1 MEKVKRRFCADD
13 FQRGLE
19 VLDGEM
25 GKDDWLIAFAPITLI
40 STGGF
45 LATNYFH
52 NRESTGDLDY
62 LLEPQWAS
70 DNDVKRPL
78 QNAMI
83 RTANQLGFTEDW
95 VNDDMA
101 FFIPEQSRQ
110 DLFEMAEEQN
120 IVLWEGANL
129 RVLAVPLEYA
139 LERKLRR
146 IHNSRKHV
154 KRGSDIV
161 DVVAILKHLR
171 VQNAGPLSRER
182 IRTLN
187 ICSFEMPPD
196 STTMNEIASA
206 YRQEHAEE
214 AFD

>member
-1 MEKVKRRFCADD
+1 
-13 FQRGLE
+13 
-19 VLDGEM
+19 M

-52 NRESTGDLDY
+52 NRDSTGDLDY

-120 IVLWEGANL
+120 IILWEGTHL

-146 IHNSRKHV
+146 IHNSRRHV

-171 VQNAGPLSRER
+171 TQNEGPLGREH

-206 YRQEHAEE
+206 YRQEHGEE

>member
-1 MEKVKRRFCADD
+1 
-13 FQRGLE
+13 
-19 VLDGEM
+19 M

-52 NRESTGDLDY
+52 NRDSTSDLDY

-83 RTANQLGFTEDW
+83 RTANRLGFTEDW

-101 FFIPEQSRQ
+101 FFIPEQSRE
-110 DLFEMAEEQN
+110 DLFEMAEKQN

-146 IHNSRKHV
+146 IHNSRRHV

-161 DVVAILKHLR
+161 DVVAILKHLKT
-171 VQNAGPLSRER
+171 QNESPLSREH

-196 STTMNEIASA
+196 NTTMNEIAAA
-206 YRQEHAEE
+206 YREQHGEE
-214 AFD
+214 AFN

>member
-1 MEKVKRRFCADD
+1 MLTSWFSS
-13 FQRGLE
+13 GLE
-19 VLDGEM
+19 VLDEEM
-25 GKDDWLIAFAPITLI
+25 GKDGWLIAFAPIILI

-52 NRESTGDLDY
+52 NRDSTGDLDY

-78 QNAMI
+78 QNAMV
-83 RTANQLGFTEDW
+83 RTANRLGFSEDW

-101 FFIPEQSRQ
+101 FFIPEQSRE
-110 DLFEMAEEQN
+110 DLFAMAEEQN
-120 IVLWEGANL
+120 IVLWEGINL

-161 DVVAILKHLR
+161 DAVAILKHLR
-171 VQNAGPLSRER
+171 SHNKGPLSREN

-196 STTMNEIASA
+196 NATMNEVASA
-206 YRQEHAEE
+206 YREKHGEE

>member
-1 MEKVKRRFCADD
+1 
-13 FQRGLE
+13 
-19 VLDGEM
+19 M

-52 NRESTGDLDY
+52 NRDSTSDLDY

-101 FFIPEQSRQ
+101 FFIPEQSRE
-110 DLFEMAEEQN
+110 DLFEMASEQN
-120 IVLWEGANL
+120 IVLWEGTNL

-146 IHNSRKHV
+146 IHNSRRHV

-171 VQNAGPLSRER
+171 TQNESPLSREH

-196 STTMNEIASA
+196 NTTMNEIAAA
-206 YRQEHAEE
+206 YREQHGEE

>member
-1 MEKVKRRFCADD
+1 MERVKRRFSADD
-13 FQRGLE
+13 FKRGLE
-19 VLDGEM
+19 VLDEEM

-52 NRESTGDLDY
+52 NRDSTSDLDY

-78 QNAMI
+78 QKAMV

-101 FFIPEQSRQ
+101 FFIPEQSRE

-120 IVLWEGANL
+120 IVLWEGTNL

-146 IHNSRKHV
+146 IHNSRRHV

-171 VQNAGPLSRER
+171 TQNESPLSREH

-196 STTMNEIASA
+196 NTTMNEIAAA
-206 YRQEHAEE
+206 YREQHSEE